1 MATKSPNI
9 LLITVEQ
16 LHADCVGPHKL
27 RQVHTP
33 NWDALERNGVSFARS
48 FTVAPS
54 CVPSRLSLLTG
65 QYPHTHKV
73 YNGTKARIPDH
84 YLPLPQYLAQKA
96 GYQTALTGKKHFG
109 QWAKPVFQSD
119 QGDKNSGYMEYLKE
133 RGLLDIYEREARTGM
148 ADFMSYTTEIPYA
161 HSEPVFTA
169 DRTMEAI
176 DAAGERPFFISVN
189 FQNAH
194 PPYRTPADAP
204 KVYDP
209 DVIDLDEIRRNT
221 AEDRRLARMRPGTAR
236 AGIENIWS
244 LECRGEAAY
253 REALA
258 HYYGMISMVDDNIGR
273 LIRHLEQQGKIED
286 TIIILTADHG
296 DLAGE
301 YGMVGKST
309 RGHFEAIMR
318 VPLVC
323 SHRGTFGPDRVH
335 SLVENI
341 DIFPTICDLLGL
353 EIPHTVQGQS
363 FARLLQYSGSGPGPT
378 PQTQEHAFW
387 DGLFCKSVVTRTAR
401 LSYHYNGK
409 EWGELYD
416 LIEDPEERYNRFD
429 HPDYRDLQDS
439 LMRELMRWWIR
450 TDQPIG
456 WGGSP
461 SPTAPD
467 GEFRYLRNA
476 PRKPG
481 LPPPN
486 QSRLD

>member
-1 MATKSPNI
+1 MKNI

-16 LHADCVGPHKL
+16 LHADCVGMHKL

-33 NWDALERNGVSFARS
+33 NWDMLERNGVSFARS
-48 FTVAPS
+48 FTVAAS
-54 CVPSRLSLLTG
+54 CVPSRTSLLTG
-65 QYPHTHKV
+65 QYPHTHRV
-73 YNGTKARIPDH
+73 YNGTKAQIPDH
-84 YLPLPQYLAQKA
+84 YLALPQYLADMA
-96 GYQTALTGKKHFG
+96 GYHTALTGKKHFG
-109 QWAKPVFQSD
+109 QWAKAPFQSD
-119 QGDKNSGYMEYLKE
+119 LGDKNSGYMDYLKGL
-133 RGLLDIYEREARTGM
+133 GLLDTYEREAKTGM
-148 ADFMSYTTEIPYA
+148 ADFMSYPTEIPYA

-176 DAAGERPFFISVN
+176 DAAGDKPFFISTN

-204 KVYDP
+204 KIYDP
-209 DVIDLDEIRRNT
+209 AAIDLTEIRRNT
-221 AEDRRLARMRPGTAR
+221 EEDRRLVRMRPGSAR

-244 LECRGEAAY
+244 MESRGEAAY
-253 REALA
+253 RQALA

-273 LIRHLEQQGKIED
+273 LLRHLEDTGKID
-286 TIIILTADHG
+286 NTIIILTADHG

-301 YGMVGKST
+301 YGMIGKST

-323 SHRGTFGPDRVH
+323 YHRGTFGQERVH

-341 DIFPTICDLLGL
+341 DIFPTVCEMLGL

-363 FARLLQYSGSGPGPT
+363 FSSVLKYSGSGPGPT
-378 PQTQEHAFW
+378 PQTREAAFW
-387 DGLFCKSVVTRTAR
+387 DSLFCKSVVTRNAR
-401 LSYHYNGK
+401 LSYHYNSV

-416 LIEDPEERYNRFD
+416 LREDPDERHNRFD
-429 HPDYRDLQDS
+429 DPAYRDLQDS
-439 LMRELMRWWIR
+439 LMRELMRWYIR

-461 SPTAPD
+461 SRNAPD
-467 GEFRYLRNA
+467 GEFRYLSNA
-476 PRKPG
+476 PQKSV

-486 QSRLD
+486 RSRLG